1 VKTKLIMNPISA
13 ATREDLLTTL
23 RKVDISVPLQ
33 TEGRQK
39 GHRERWSVCRWLS
52 TFAESPHCAY
62 PLKVTH
68 RDKPD
73 FLIEMPG
80 NETGAECTD
89 GIHKD
94 YRHVLSIVE
103 RQKDDVGID
112 RSVFKWGQTKSQ
124 DEKYTIAA
132 KKKLDGPGWEG
143 DFPEKEW
150 AQAMRDIVNKKTT
163 DLRAKEF
170 VKYMENILLIYDD
183 LRLPKDRQELASV
196 YLTRKLTDYWTSG
209 LVYDSIFLETGK
221 VIFEFNSSGVQ
232 KMHVNDLWTGI

>member
-1 VKTKLIMNPISA
+1 VKTKLIMDPISA
-13 ATREDLLTTL
+13 PTREDLLTTL
-23 RKVDISVPLQ
+23 RKTDISVPLQ

-39 GHRERWSVCRWLS
+39 FHRERWSVCRWLS
-52 TFAESPHCAY
+52 TFAQTPHCAY

-80 NETGAECTD
+80 NEIGAECTD
-89 GIHKD
+89 AIQKD

-103 RQKDDVGID
+103 RQDDDTGID
-112 RSVFKWGQTKSQ
+112 RTLFKWGQTKSQ
-124 DEKYTIAA
+124 DEKYAIAA
-132 KKKLDGPGWEG
+132 QKKPRGPGWEG

-150 AQAMRDIVNKKTT
+150 AQAMTDRVNKKTT

-170 VKYMENILLIYDD
+170 VKYMENILLVYDD
-183 LRLPKDRQELASV
+183 LRLPKERQELAAGYFTS
-196 YLTRKLTDYWTSG
+196 KLTDYWSSG
-209 LVYDSIFLETGK
+209 LVYDSIFVETGK
-221 VIFEFNSSGVQ
+221 VIFEFHSSGLQ

>member
-1 VKTKLIMNPISA
+1 MDPISA
-13 ATREDLLTTL
+13 PTREDLLTTL
-23 RKVDISVPLQ
+23 RRTDISAPLQ

-39 GHRERWSVCRWLS
+39 GHRERWSVCHWLS
-52 TFAESPHCAY
+52 TFAQSLHCAY

-80 NETGAECTD
+80 KEIGAECTD
-89 GIHKD
+89 AIQTD

-103 RQKDDVGID
+103 RQVDDTVID
-112 RSVFKWGQTKSQ
+112 RTLFKWGQRKSQ
-124 DEKYTIAA
+124 DEKYAIAA

-143 DFPEKEW
+143 DFPEEEW

-170 VKYMENILLIYDD
+170 VKYTENILLIYDD
-183 LRLPKDRQELASV
+183 LRLPKGRQELASG
-196 YLTRKLTDYWTSG
+196 YFTSKLTDYWTSG
-209 LVYDSIFLETGK
+209 LVYDSIFVETGK
-221 VIFEFNSSGVQ
+221 VIFEFNSSGLQ
-232 KMHVNDLWTGI
+232 KTHVNDLWTGI